1 MRVIELQ
8 RLENKVVLIGA
19 ITFDTLKD
27 RLKFTERQ
35 EESRD
40 PYSPDATEENSEVNS
55 KYYQRFTQEKRVR
68 EISRFIEN
76 TFLEQGTS
84 QSSIKT
90 IFPSSMILAFDYSD
104 SISEKEI
111 DFLDLKYLDEQG
123 LIVDGQ
129 HRFAAMMSLQDK
141 HERILE
147 GNDEKLKKISEKIL
161 TQIKA
166 YKFNCTVL
174 LNFDLWDQ
182 AQLFANVNFNQK
194 QVNKSLYYDIFGS
207 IPPDS
212 NDSRKNQIYLAH
224 DLAKYL
230 NHSDK
235 SPLKGFI
242 KMLGTGNGFF
252 SQAMFVESIMVHFR
266 KRGVWSNI
274 EEDFRNEGIIVKSL
288 PRIFIGYFNA
298 LKSTFTEQWPKAVDE
313 KYDSILCKTTGIG
326 ATVRLLGYLYKLLS
340 DGTYPGKEQ
349 LNFQNKSLSEVQQ
362 VFESI
367 FVPITNKGDQLF
379 GGTSEYAGAGS
390 AGLQSKLYKQL
401 LMELGLDDK

>member
-1 MRVIELQ
+1 M
-8 RLENKVVLIGA
+8 
-19 ITFDTLKD
+19 
-27 RLKFTERQ
+27 
-35 EESRD
+35 
-40 PYSPDATEENSEVNS
+40 
-55 KYYQRFTQEKRVR
+55 
-68 EISRFIEN
+68 
-76 TFLEQGTS
+76 
-84 QSSIKT
+84 
-90 IFPSSMILAFDYSD
+90 
-104 SISEKEI
+104 
-111 DFLDLKYLDEQG
+111 
-123 LIVDGQ
+123 
-129 HRFAAMMSLQDK
+129 
-141 HERILE
+141 
-147 GNDEKLKKISEKIL
+147 
-161 TQIKA
+161 
-166 YKFNCTVL
+166 
-174 LNFDLWDQ
+174 
-182 AQLFANVNFNQK
+182 
-194 QVNKSLYYDIFGS
+194 YYDIFGS